1 MASILL
7 RRQLRQNAARFLR
20 RHVSSTAARQYA
32 IADTSKGTG
41 IRSVQDTHI
50 VEDLQGM
57 SAADILSE
65 DGSRNTKMR
74 HFTGGCSL
82 NVGFASGTD
91 ETQSILGKELAQPSR
106 IPFLMDMQARSILQR
121 TVC

>member
-1 MASILL
+1 
-7 RRQLRQNAARFLR
+7 
-20 RHVSSTAARQYA
+20 
-32 IADTSKGTG
+32 
-41 IRSVQDTHI
+41 
-50 VEDLQGM
+50 M

-65 DGSRNTKMR
+65 EGSRNTKMR